1 MTANGLLVR
10 TGREHESDCT
20 CPSRPSASRSAAWK
34 RRCAPNCSGATGADT
49 ALHAVARSLLQDWD
63 DGVTVVADAA
73 TQDAGYC
80 ASAR

>member
-1 MTANGLLVR
+1 MRAQLFRRDRRQIEL
-10 TGREHESDCT
+10 
-20 CPSRPSASRSAAWK
+20 AA
-34 RRCAPNCSGATGADT
+34 ADT